1 MIDEHI
7 EGIRLPPP
15 FDFERVLEKHFIFH
29 RRAYYNKQD
38 VEGSGKARSDD
49 IGD

>member
-38 VEGSGKARSDD
+38 VEGSGKARYDD

>member
-7 EGIRLPPP
+7 EGISLPPP
-15 FDFERVLEKHFIFH
+15 FDFERVLDKPFIFH

-38 VEGSGKARSDD
+38 VEWSGEADSDD